1 MNWIFYVTN
10 VVYLMTGTTMAGNH
24 ILFGL
29 IFCFAFLGPT
39 YGLYEDQI
47 GKFDW

>member
-1 MNWIFYVTN
+1 MKIFSFNSFT
-10 VVYLMTGTTMAGNH
+10 VVLLT
-24 ILFGL
+24 L
-29 IFCFAFLGPT
+29 IVNFT